1 MIIHQPLFSRF
12 GFGILNNAS
21 KKMLELMEIY
31 FDVNNKSKSGK
42 WIPLDKDTA
51 LPHSSS
57 NSINSQPC
65 TLSCQLISTSNDQ
78 IQSKLD
84 SLGLKLPQPLKA
96 LPNVKTPSAWIRIW
110 KDKAYISGHGPQN
123 PDGSI
128 AGPFG
133 KVGTKDISVEQGYES
148 AKLACLS
155 ILGTL
160 KRELGSLDKVV
171 AWLQVRVMVNTV
183 EGFTKTT
190 DVANGFSD
198 LIVELYGP
206 DAGVHARSAIG
217 VQALPVNLPVIIDAV
232 VEVIA

>member
-1 MIIHQPLFSRF
+1 
-12 GFGILNNAS
+12 
-21 KKMLELMEIY
+21 
-31 FDVNNKSKSGK
+31 
-42 WIPLDKDTA
+42 
-51 LPHSSS
+51 
-57 NSINSQPC
+57 
-65 TLSCQLISTSNDQ
+65 LISTSNDQ

-84 SLGLKLPQPLKA
+84 SLGLKLPKPLKV
-96 LPNVKTPSAWIRIW
+96 PSNVKTPSAWIRIW

-133 KVGTKDISVEQGYES
+133 KVGTKDVPVEQGYVS

-160 KRELGSLDKVV
+160 KRELGSLEKVA

-183 EGFTKTT
+183 QGFTKTT

-198 LIVELYGP
+198 LILELYGR
-206 DAGVHARSAIG
+206 DVGMHARSAIG

-232 VEVIA
+232 VEVAA

>member
-1 MIIHQPLFSRF
+1 
-12 GFGILNNAS
+12 
-21 KKMLELMEIY
+21 
-31 FDVNNKSKSGK
+31 
-42 WIPLDKDTA
+42 
-51 LPHSSS
+51 
-57 NSINSQPC
+57 
-65 TLSCQLISTSNDQ
+65 LISTLNDL

-96 LPNVKTPSAWIRIW
+96 PPNVKTPGTWIRIW

-133 KVGTKDISVEQGYES
+133 KVGTKDVSIEQGYGS

-155 ILGTL
+155 ILGSL
-160 KRELGSLDKVV
+160 KRELGTLDKVS

-198 LIVELYGP
+198 LILELYGR
-206 DAGVHARSAIG
+206 DVGMHARSAIG
-217 VQALPVNLPVIIDAV
+217 VQALPVNLPVIIDAL
-232 VEVIA
+232 VEVAA

>member
-1 MIIHQPLFSRF
+1 MIISSAVVLTIWIWNIEQR
-12 GFGILNNAS
+12 
-21 KKMLELMEIY
+21 KQEDVRLMEIY
-31 FDVNNKSKSGK
+31 FDVNNESKSGK
-42 WIPLDKDTA
+42 WIPLDKDTG
-51 LPHSSS
+51 LQHSSS

-96 LPNVKTPSAWIRIW
+96 LPNVKTPSAWIRVW

>member
-1 MIIHQPLFSRF
+1 MIIHQQLFSRF

-84 SLGLKLPQPLKA
+84 SLGLTLPQPLKA

-133 KVGTKDISVEQGYES
+133 YEVLDAMVKDVKDTEFTDKVK
-148 AKLACLS
+148 S
-155 ILGTL
+155 ILNEE
-160 KRELGSLDKVV
+160 REH
-171 AWLQVRVMVNTV
+171 LQQCIQ
-183 EGFTKTT
+183 
-190 DVANGFSD
+190 
-198 LIVELYGP
+198 L
-206 DAGVHARSAIG
+206 ARQNIK
-217 VQALPVNLPVIIDAV
+217 
-232 VEVIA
+232 